1 MGSPC
6 PAESRIAHAQGLLDK
21 SCFTRRLDDQPK
33 ADVLGDQEVEVSH
46 SSPSLLSLSPSQ
58 RMEGA
63 GQYVG
68 PGPRQGPSQVP
79 AAADVGRCAQQGRL
93 MGNAMKPASFC
104 FPIWEA
110 KISSLIPMVPT
121 PSPEAWAPARET
133 ASVCPSAVGPG
144 ICCQSAPGDSD
155 CSRAK
160 KHSHDP

>member
-1 MGSPC
+1 MGQSSDPGLASLSQPHMGSPC
-6 PAESRIAHAQGLLDK
+6 PTESRIAHAQGLLDK
-21 SCFTRRLDDQPK
+21 SCFIRRLDDQPK
-33 ADVLGDQEVEVSH
+33 ADLLGGQEVEVSH

-58 RMEGA
+58 RVERA

-68 PGPRQGPSQVP
+68 TGPQQGPSQVP

-121 PSPEAWAPARET
+121 PSPGDCFSL
-133 ASVCPSAVGPG
+133 SVCGGARYLLSKCPW
-144 ICCQSAPGDSD
+144 
-155 CSRAK
+155 
-160 KHSHDP
+160 